1 MEQTAERF
9 GAVSRHRGEGESMRA
24 ALEELRQRGK
34 EVGEAIA
41 GKHGVRRKMA
51 ALLGSSVGA
60 TPAEKAEKAEGT
72 GRKCGHVEEDVNK
85 TVSGAPREIGER
97 NWESFKKDF
106 EQKARLN
113 NWNGEMKLMQL
124 TRCLSGEEFEEV
136 DRALGK
142 QKVAYET
149 VIACLDEMSLDRA
162 RHGRCS
168 TSSREAVFEGED
180 AEQATVQ
187 RGVTDRR
194 VEVKAGRY
202 DGRSDWEAYRAK
214 FQIVAQANG
223 WNQRERA
230 VRLAAALEG
239 EALRALL
246 DLNEA
251 ELADSQA
258 VLTAL
263 DRRFGS
269 AEPAVNLRQRLAS
282 RSRQPG
288 EKLGVFAAEVR
299 YLARKGY
306 PTFTAEAQ
314 EDLATEAFLRG
325 LTPESLRQHVR
336 LSAPT
341 SLELALKQAKVV
353 EEVLEEGTLTRTSG
367 RNPDSYPRTQ
377 ARPARQMEIA
387 EVGSKKSLIHVSAH
401 HYHPCADSGGAK
413 MNTRCPPK
421 RVPSAARF
429 FTLCRLTVQ
438 PPQSYS
444 VGGQRSSGQLTGK
457 PAIARPDYRGRWCAV
472 SRGHPGHPGRPNPP
486 SPRTTLGQLS
496 AAPLELLSTVG
507 CEIAW
512 IRTGDVQAIKRI
524 LHSSKKL
531 VQYSQKLPQATFEEL
546 AKITDQIAHMVSTCC
561 KGEMINC
568 MKERK
573 QLADDVCSK
582 DELLSRTK
590 HLAECCKLSIIERG
604 GCIEKME
611 ADDKPQDLSEKDDSF
626 IKDKDVCEKYAQH
639 GDQFLGSFLYEFSR
653 RHPELSIQMI
663 LRVGK
668 GYEAILDKC
677 CKTDN
682 PSECY
687 GGAEEQLV
695 LAIKETLVHF
705 QQLCAAEK
713 TFGKEG
719 FEEFMLVQYTRIMPQ
734 APYDKL
740 MRVAHTIAT
749 VTDSCCSK
757 DESHLMPCAEEQLTN
772 AIDETCSETNPA
784 TINEHIDHC
793 CNESY
798 SERRTCILKIQP
810 DTTFVPQPFSP
821 DMFHLDPD
829 MCDMAPKELFATT
842 TRLLYET
849 VKLKTTITDEQFLTI
864 GTSFLLLKAKCCTDA
879 DKALC
884 FKAEKVAISR
894 FN

>member
-9 GAVSRHRGEGESMRA
+9 GAVPRHRGEGESMRA
-24 ALEELRQRGK
+24 ALEELWQRGK

-251 ELADSQA
+251 ELANSQA

-263 DRRFGS
+263 DRCFGS

-387 EVGSKKSLIHVSAH
+387 EVATLDAVQAQ
-401 HYHPCADSGGAK
+401 PLDFQPR
-413 MNTRCPPK
+413 RCW
-421 RVPSAARF
+421 R
-429 FTLCRLTVQ
+429 C
-438 PPQSYS
+438 
-444 VGGQRSSGQLTGK
+444 GQ
-457 PAIARPDYRGRWCAV
+457 
-472 SRGHPGHPGRPNPP
+472 PGHIQRFCSATGP
-486 SPRTTLGQLS
+486 SSSLQGNGQG
-496 AAPLELLSTVG
+496 PV
-507 CEIAW
+507 
-512 IRTGDVQAIKRI
+512 
-524 LHSSKKL
+524 
-531 VQYSQKLPQATFEEL
+531 
-546 AKITDQIAHMVSTCC
+546 
-561 KGEMINC
+561 
-568 MKERK
+568 
-573 QLADDVCSK
+573 
-582 DELLSRTK
+582 
-590 HLAECCKLSIIERG
+590 
-604 GCIEKME
+604 
-611 ADDKPQDLSEKDDSF
+611 
-626 IKDKDVCEKYAQH
+626 
-639 GDQFLGSFLYEFSR
+639 
-653 RHPELSIQMI
+653 
-663 LRVGK
+663 
-668 GYEAILDKC
+668 
-677 CKTDN
+677 
-682 PSECY
+682 
-687 GGAEEQLV
+687 
-695 LAIKETLVHF
+695 
-705 QQLCAAEK
+705 
-713 TFGKEG
+713 
-719 FEEFMLVQYTRIMPQ
+719 
-734 APYDKL
+734 
-740 MRVAHTIAT
+740 
-749 VTDSCCSK
+749 
-757 DESHLMPCAEEQLTN
+757 
-772 AIDETCSETNPA
+772 
-784 TINEHIDHC
+784 
-793 CNESY
+793 
-798 SERRTCILKIQP
+798 
-810 DTTFVPQPFSP
+810 
-821 DMFHLDPD
+821 
-829 MCDMAPKELFATT
+829 
-842 TRLLYET
+842 
-849 VKLKTTITDEQFLTI
+849 
-864 GTSFLLLKAKCCTDA
+864 
-879 DKALC
+879 
-884 FKAEKVAISR
+884 
-894 FN
+894 

>member
-1 MEQTAERF
+1 MKC
-9 GAVSRHRGEGESMRA
+9 A
-24 ALEELRQRGK
+24 A
-34 EVGEAIA
+34 
-41 GKHGVRRKMA
+41 
-51 ALLGSSVGA
+51 
-60 TPAEKAEKAEGT
+60 
-72 GRKCGHVEEDVNK
+72 
-85 TVSGAPREIGER
+85 
-97 NWESFKKDF
+97 
-106 EQKARLN
+106 
-113 NWNGEMKLMQL
+113 
-124 TRCLSGEEFEEV
+124 
-136 DRALGK
+136 
-142 QKVAYET
+142 
-149 VIACLDEMSLDRA
+149 
-162 RHGRCS
+162 
-168 TSSREAVFEGED
+168 
-180 AEQATVQ
+180 
-187 RGVTDRR
+187 
-194 VEVKAGRY
+194 
-202 DGRSDWEAYRAK
+202 
-214 FQIVAQANG
+214 
-223 WNQRERA
+223 
-230 VRLAAALEG
+230 
-239 EALRALL
+239 
-246 DLNEA
+246 
-251 ELADSQA
+251 
-258 VLTAL
+258 LTAL
-263 DRRFGS
+263 VILTSFADCQDVWRQKRGAVHNPICSHVTAVTPEGFKAMVLVGLSQNLHQSTYEELIPLVQQIETAAS
-269 AEPAVNLRQRLAS
+269 ACCDEGAS
-282 RSRQPG
+282 GDCSKNELDLFQG
-288 EKLGVFAAEVR
+288 AICASEEVTQKNH
-299 YLARKGY
+299 L
-306 PTFTAEAQ
+306 
-314 EDLATEAFLRG
+314 EDCCAKTEADRHHCFL
-325 LTPESLRQHVR
+325 QH
-336 LSAPT
+336 
-341 SLELALKQAKVV
+341 K
-353 EEVLEEGTLTRTSG
+353 
-367 RNPDSYPRTQ
+367 
-377 ARPARQMEIA
+377 
-387 EVGSKKSLIHVSAH
+387 
-401 HYHPCADSGGAK
+401 
-413 MNTRCPPK
+413 
-421 RVPSAARF
+421 
-429 FTLCRLTVQ
+429 
-438 PPQSYS
+438 
-444 VGGQRSSGQLTGK
+444 
-457 PAIARPDYRGRWCAV
+457 
-472 SRGHPGHPGRPNPP
+472 
-486 SPRTTLGQLS
+486 
-496 AAPLELLSTVG
+496 
-507 CEIAW
+507 
-512 IRTGDVQAIKRI
+512 KRI
-524 LHSSKKL
+524 PRGSTFHDVPRKEKCEAYEKDRVAAMGHFIYQFSKSHVLLQPQVILGIAKGFEGILQSCCHDAHIDTCFLEKGTAMKHTVTTRIAQLKSICLVHEKYGLRVIKDKKL

-573 QLADDVCSK
+573 QLVDDVCSK

-734 APYDKL
+734 APYDEL

-829 MCDMAPKELFATT
+829 MCDMAPKQLLATT
-842 TRLLYET
+842 TRLLYDM

-864 GTSFLLLKAKCCTDA
+864 GTSFLFMKAKCCTDA

-884 FKAEKVAISR
+884 FKVEVSHLWLCLTRGTPIEPPTNKFVMTGKEISASENYHMLSRVIAVR
-894 FN
+894 FQYREVT

>member
-1 MEQTAERF
+1 
-9 GAVSRHRGEGESMRA
+9 MRA

-387 EVGSKKSLIHVSAH
+387 EVATLDAVQAQ
-401 HYHPCADSGGAK
+401 PLDFQPR
-413 MNTRCPPK
+413 RCW
-421 RVPSAARF
+421 R
-429 FTLCRLTVQ
+429 C
-438 PPQSYS
+438 
-444 VGGQRSSGQLTGK
+444 GQ
-457 PAIARPDYRGRWCAV
+457 
-472 SRGHPGHPGRPNPP
+472 PGHIQRFCSATGP
-486 SPRTTLGQLS
+486 SSSLQGNGQG
-496 AAPLELLSTVG
+496 PV
-507 CEIAW
+507 
-512 IRTGDVQAIKRI
+512 
-524 LHSSKKL
+524 
-531 VQYSQKLPQATFEEL
+531 
-546 AKITDQIAHMVSTCC
+546 
-561 KGEMINC
+561 
-568 MKERK
+568 
-573 QLADDVCSK
+573 
-582 DELLSRTK
+582 
-590 HLAECCKLSIIERG
+590 
-604 GCIEKME
+604 
-611 ADDKPQDLSEKDDSF
+611 
-626 IKDKDVCEKYAQH
+626 
-639 GDQFLGSFLYEFSR
+639 
-653 RHPELSIQMI
+653 
-663 LRVGK
+663 
-668 GYEAILDKC
+668 
-677 CKTDN
+677 
-682 PSECY
+682 
-687 GGAEEQLV
+687 
-695 LAIKETLVHF
+695 
-705 QQLCAAEK
+705 
-713 TFGKEG
+713 
-719 FEEFMLVQYTRIMPQ
+719 
-734 APYDKL
+734 
-740 MRVAHTIAT
+740 
-749 VTDSCCSK
+749 
-757 DESHLMPCAEEQLTN
+757 
-772 AIDETCSETNPA
+772 
-784 TINEHIDHC
+784 
-793 CNESY
+793 
-798 SERRTCILKIQP
+798 
-810 DTTFVPQPFSP
+810 
-821 DMFHLDPD
+821 
-829 MCDMAPKELFATT
+829 
-842 TRLLYET
+842 
-849 VKLKTTITDEQFLTI
+849 
-864 GTSFLLLKAKCCTDA
+864 
-879 DKALC
+879 
-884 FKAEKVAISR
+884 
-894 FN
+894 

>member
-9 GAVSRHRGEGESMRA
+9 GAVPRHRGEGESMRV

-41 GKHGVRRKMA
+41 GKHGGRRKMA

-72 GRKCGHVEEDVNK
+72 GRKCCHVEKDINK

-149 VIACLDEMSLDRA
+149 VTACLDEMSLDRA

-269 AEPAVNLRQRLAS
+269 TEPAVNLRQRLAS

-353 EEVLEEGTLTRTSG
+353 EEVLEEGTLTGTSG

-387 EVGSKKSLIHVSAH
+387 EVATLDALL
-401 HYHPCADSGGAK
+401 HPST
-413 MNTRCPPK
+413 MSRP
-421 RVPSAARF
+421 R
-429 FTLCRLTVQ
+429 Q
-438 PPQSYS
+438 PPPSHPTPCPLRPLPGFGDFIGDQVASGTLLS
-444 VGGQRSSGQLTGK
+444 LGGEGLVGEQCSDLAEVKGLL
-457 PAIARPDYRGRWCAV
+457 CAV
-472 SRGHPGHPGRPNPP
+472 CLVRGLCIVRRAHANGGDGTALFLPN
-486 SPRTTLGQLS
+486 
-496 AAPLELLSTVG
+496 STSL
-507 CEIAW
+507 
-512 IRTGDVQAIKRI
+512 Q
-524 LHSSKKL
+524 H
-531 VQYSQKLPQATFEEL
+531 
-546 AKITDQIAHMVSTCC
+546 
-561 KGEMINC
+561 
-568 MKERK
+568 
-573 QLADDVCSK
+573 
-582 DELLSRTK
+582 LLSRYQDESLSLTRSRRAIQWSDREEI
-590 HLAECCKLSIIERG
+590 LKLHNKLRG
-604 GCIEKME
+604 QVSPSSSNME
-611 ADDKPQDLSEKDDSF
+611 YMVSWLPGQGA
-626 IKDKDVCEKYAQH
+626 
-639 GDQFLGSFLYEFSR
+639 FLG
-653 RHPELSIQMI
+653 
-663 LRVGK
+663 
-668 GYEAILDKC
+668 
-677 CKTDN
+677 
-682 PSECY
+682 
-687 GGAEEQLV
+687 
-695 LAIKETLVHF
+695 
-705 QQLCAAEK
+705 
-713 TFGKEG
+713 
-719 FEEFMLVQYTRIMPQ
+719 LVQ
-734 APYDKL
+734 
-740 MRVAHTIAT
+740 
-749 VTDSCCSK
+749 
-757 DESHLMPCAEEQLTN
+757 
-772 AIDETCSETNPA
+772 
-784 TINEHIDHC
+784 
-793 CNESY
+793 
-798 SERRTCILKIQP
+798 
-810 DTTFVPQPFSP
+810 
-821 DMFHLDPD
+821 
-829 MCDMAPKELFATT
+829 
-842 TRLLYET
+842 
-849 VKLKTTITDEQFLTI
+849 
-864 GTSFLLLKAKCCTDA
+864 
-879 DKALC
+879 ALGS
-884 FKAEKVAISR
+884 AGQE
-894 FN
+894 